1 MADAPG
7 SPSTTSL
14 KRKRP
19 AGDQPSFVESALSP
33 GSKQLVMDESSP
45 PTSADI
51 AMATIPTELDL
62 DGL

>member
-1 MADAPG
+1 MADAPD

-19 AGDQPSFVESALSP
+19 ASDQPSFVESALSP
-33 GSKQLVMDESSP
+33 GSKQLVMDESS
-45 PTSADI
+45 TSPDI

>member
-19 AGDQPSFVESALSP
+19 ASDQPSFVESALSP
-33 GSKQLVMDESSP
+33 GSKQLVMDESS
-45 PTSADI
+45 ADI
-51 AMATIPTELDL
+51 AMATIPAELELDEL
-62 DGL
+62 